1 MRVTTDHSS
10 SSYGIPVILDD
21 RGRVMDYGPG
31 VRAVMGSLGWGK
43 HQTAERCN
51 VSVRTVEGWLQGRM
65 PLVSALTCPSG
76 QSSDRSPTLRREPRL
91 S

>member
-31 VRAVMGSLGWGK
+31 VRAVLERLGWGK
-43 HQTAERCN
+43 HTAAERCN
-51 VSVRTVEGWLQGRM
+51 VSIRTVEGWFQGRM
-65 PLVSALTCPSG
+65 PLVSALNVFRDELERAARPG
-76 QSSDRSPTLRREPRL
+76 
-91 S
+91 